1 MSKIQSLTP
10 EQELE
15 MIAFREKWRKIG
27 LSTGPAN
34 LRAIR
39 PTIDKF
45 YMTINKKPPIIWHC
59 KSPLTAVVV
68 INLWANLWDNLWA
81 NLGDNLGENLE
92 NNLWDNLGDNLED
105 NLRAN
110 LWDNLGEN
118 LRANLGANL
127 WDNLGD
133 NLRANLWA
141 NLGANLRDNLRAN
154 LRDNLRANLWENLGD
169 NLRANL
175 WANLGANLRDN
186 LRANLWDNLR
196 DNLGENLGDNL
207 GDNLGENLENN
218 LWANLG
224 ANLGDNLRANLG
236 DNLRANLGD
245 NLRDNLWDNLGA
257 NLGENLENNLWAN
270 LGDNLRDNSKIE
282 FIPTSLW
289 GSLDSNWI
297 SFYLYP
303 HEKLRPMHTDD
314 QMIILNHWK
323 NLAENSFW
331 WYPFENVC
339 FVCDRPIFI
348 GMDDR
353 WRMHNDSG
361 PAVTFSDGWKIYAVH
376 GVMVPEYVIERPQ
389 EITVSKIDAE
399 TNVEIRRVMIDQI
412 GAENYLFASGSKIYI
427 EDDFGTLFRRE
438 VANDELIVIVEVK
451 NSTPEQDGTYKN
463 YYLRVPPDMAT
474 PRQAIAW
481 TFGLQE
487 HEYKPEVQS

>member
-68 INLWANLWDNLWA
+68 INLWANLWD
-81 NLGDNLGENLE
+81 
-92 NNLWDNLGDNLED
+92 
-105 NLRAN
+105 
-110 LWDNLGEN
+110 
-118 LRANLGANL
+118 
-127 WDNLGD
+127 
-133 NLRANLWA
+133 
-141 NLGANLRDNLRAN
+141 
-154 LRDNLRANLWENLGD
+154 
-169 NLRANL
+169 
-175 WANLGANLRDN
+175 
-186 LRANLWDNLR
+186 
-196 DNLGENLGDNL
+196 
-207 GDNLGENLENN
+207 
-218 LWANLG
+218 
-224 ANLGDNLRANLG
+224 
-236 DNLRANLGD
+236 
-245 NLRDNLWDNLGA
+245 
-257 NLGENLENNLWAN
+257 NLWAN

>member
-154 LRDNLRANLWENLGD
+154 LRDNLRANL
-169 NLRANL
+169 
-175 WANLGANLRDN
+175 
-186 LRANLWDNLR
+186 
-196 DNLGENLGDNL
+196 GENLGDNL
-207 GDNLGENLENN
+207 GD
-218 LWANLG
+218 
-224 ANLGDNLRANLG
+224 
-236 DNLRANLGD
+236 
-245 NLRDNLWDNLGA
+245 